1 MRPLASR
8 LSRLAGQFLDG
19 LAAMAPVMIAALL
32 LPLFLPTN
40 PGSVAFVL
48 LVAAALWGAGYL
60 LFSDAMEDGQS
71 YGKRIVGIAVVSRET
86 GEPCT
91 MWQSFVRNFT
101 LSVLGPIDWVFI
113 LGERRQRLG
122 DMLAGT
128 IVVEEGGVTDR

>member
-8 LSRLAGQFLDG
+8 LSRLVGQFLDG
-19 LAAMAPVMIAALL
+19 LAAALPVLVAGLL
-32 LPLFLPTN
+32 LPRVLPAN

-48 LVAAALWGAGYL
+48 MIAAALWAIGYL

-71 YGKRIVGIAVVSRET
+71 YGKRILGIAVVSRDT

-91 MWQSFVRNFT
+91 AWQSFVRNFT

-128 IVVEEGGVTDR
+128 IVIQVRDASR